1 MAIIMGFVTPRGFF
15 PSSDWLW
22 RGSGAAFREGS
33 KGSRKIRA
41 GGDTT
46 WALFLI
52 TQYQSG
58 ILERASVHLLE
69 HVDCFQASL
78 FQHQLFPLGLLVVP
92 GKHRILKWGSLRT
105 LSDSETGAEQMP
117 GPSNQIKQ
125 QVTSKPRGEIP
136 SRRNHE
142 ARLEAGAQQKK
153 RPFLPGSW
161 KTTNRSREYD
171 GNQRRSVYF
180 HRTASSGWDR
190 TCWSICFNLWSRCAC
205 LSDTTD
211 SKVKYNKIKG
221 KQMQVHANPK
231 CCTAEFRRGSG
242 RSPVLSLDAINADR
256 QVLRACSE
264 NW

>member
-1 MAIIMGFVTPRGFF
+1 MTTTTHSNHN
-15 PSSDWLW
+15 SS
-22 RGSGAAFREGS
+22 SS
-33 KGSRKIRA
+33 SSRK
-41 GGDTT
+41 
-46 WALFLI
+46 
-52 TQYQSG
+52 
-58 ILERASVHLLE
+58 
-69 HVDCFQASL
+69 QASK
-78 FQHQLFPLGLLVVP
+78 QASKQAR
-92 GKHRILKWGSLRT
+92 KQATKRT
-105 LSDSETGAEQMP
+105 TERKQTN
-117 GPSNQIKQ
+117 SNQ
-125 QVTSKPRGEIP
+125 
-136 SRRNHE
+136 
-142 ARLEAGAQQKK
+142 
-153 RPFLPGSW
+153 
-161 KTTNRSREYD
+161 TTNRSREYD

>member
-1 MAIIMGFVTPRGFF
+1 MVWVLTTRLSASRSWRKHSPLPALVPILICRSPSGVPSMATSALIGTDSGC
-15 PSSDWLW
+15 S
-22 RGSGAAFREGS
+22 GSV
-33 KGSRKIRA
+33 
-41 GGDTT
+41 
-46 WALFLI
+46 
-52 TQYQSG
+52 
-58 ILERASVHLLE
+58 ASVW
-69 HVDCFQASL
+69 SS
-78 FQHQLFPLGLLVVP
+78 PI
-92 GKHRILKWGSLRT
+92 RSSGSDN
-105 LSDSETGAEQMP
+105 SH
-117 GPSNQIKQ
+117 GPK
-125 QVTSKPRGEIP
+125 
-136 SRRNHE
+136 
-142 ARLEAGAQQKK
+142 A
-153 RPFLPGSW
+153 
-161 KTTNRSREYD
+161 TTNRSREYD

-211 SKVKYNKIKG
+211 SKVKYNKIQG

>member
-1 MAIIMGFVTPRGFF
+1 MGVFELVPFSGWSNYRNPILTHAHIHGTPK
-15 PSSDWLW
+15 L
-22 RGSGAAFREGS
+22 
-33 KGSRKIRA
+33 
-41 GGDTT
+41 
-46 WALFLI
+46 
-52 TQYQSG
+52 
-58 ILERASVHLLE
+58 
-69 HVDCFQASL
+69 
-78 FQHQLFPLGLLVVP
+78 
-92 GKHRILKWGSLRT
+92 
-105 LSDSETGAEQMP
+105 TGA
-117 GPSNQIKQ
+117 
-125 QVTSKPRGEIP
+125 KPTLKKSHATVIALW
-136 SRRNHE
+136 SR
-142 ARLEAGAQQKK
+142 
-153 RPFLPGSW
+153 
-161 KTTNRSREYD
+161 TTNRSREYD

-190 TCWSICFNLWSRCAC
+190 TCWSICFNLWNRCAC

>member
-1 MAIIMGFVTPRGFF
+1 MGGQAGALSCGAKQRTTVNESCDTESGVDHVF
-15 PSSDWLW
+15 P
-22 RGSGAAFREGS
+22 
-33 KGSRKIRA
+33 
-41 GGDTT
+41 
-46 WALFLI
+46 
-52 TQYQSG
+52 
-58 ILERASVHLLE
+58 
-69 HVDCFQASL
+69 
-78 FQHQLFPLGLLVVP
+78 
-92 GKHRILKWGSLRT
+92 
-105 LSDSETGAEQMP
+105 
-117 GPSNQIKQ
+117 
-125 QVTSKPRGEIP
+125 
-136 SRRNHE
+136 
-142 ARLEAGAQQKK
+142 ARLASKIFTHLC
-153 RPFLPGSW
+153 PFQCPTNRGRSL
-161 KTTNRSREYD
+161 TTNRSREYD

>member
-1 MAIIMGFVTPRGFF
+1 MRF
-15 PSSDWLW
+15 PLLDLV
-22 RGSGAAFREGS
+22 GQGV
-33 KGSRKIRA
+33 
-41 GGDTT
+41 
-46 WALFLI
+46 
-52 TQYQSG
+52 Q
-58 ILERASVHLLE
+58 HL
-69 HVDCFQASL
+69 
-78 FQHQLFPLGLLVVP
+78 PLGLLAASYAAN
-92 GKHRILKWGSLRT
+92 LGSLFGCQHQLPPFEPKAGCESYVPQVRKATQRT
-105 LSDSETGAEQMP
+105 KQTCFRSTSERHATAA
-117 GPSNQIKQ
+117 
-125 QVTSKPRGEIP
+125 
-136 SRRNHE
+136 NH
-142 ARLEAGAQQKK
+142 
-153 RPFLPGSW
+153 FLPLL
-161 KTTNRSREYD
+161 TTNRSREYD

>member
-1 MAIIMGFVTPRGFF
+1 MKISSGNF
-15 PSSDWLW
+15 PSAGLEPRSFPGFDTRVTGLEPSSSV
-22 RGSGAAFREGS
+22 SGLSAFSSTCG
-33 KGSRKIRA
+33 
-41 GGDTT
+41 
-46 WALFLI
+46 LN
-52 TQYQSG
+52 
-58 ILERASVHLLE
+58 
-69 HVDCFQASL
+69 
-78 FQHQLFPLGLLVVP
+78 PL
-92 GKHRILKWGSLRT
+92 
-105 LSDSETGAEQMP
+105 
-117 GPSNQIKQ
+117 NQIKTTKQ
-125 QVTSKPRGEIP
+125 LHGWEPARFNFKT
-136 SRRNHE
+136 E
-142 ARLEAGAQQKK
+142 ACASLSEGLSPPETTFQTATTLPNDA
-153 RPFLPGSW
+153 PFWPGCLVAATTPP
-161 KTTNRSREYD
+161 TTNRSREYD